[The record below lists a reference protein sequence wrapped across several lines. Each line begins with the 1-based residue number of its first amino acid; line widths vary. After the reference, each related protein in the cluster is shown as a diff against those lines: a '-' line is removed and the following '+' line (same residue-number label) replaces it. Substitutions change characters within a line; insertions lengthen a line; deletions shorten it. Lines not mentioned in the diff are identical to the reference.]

1 MSEGPPGEQD
11 ESHKVESQEQRQPAI
26 ATLLGIM
33 RQLRDPNTGCAWDR
47 EQTLQSIVPH
57 TLEEA
62 HELAEAVAQ
71 GEPAAIRDELGDLLF
86 QVVFLARI
94 AEEHGWFDFES
105 VAAAIGEKLVRRHPH
120 VFAVQTALSAG
131 QQTAAW
137 EALKRE
143 EREARGEAGVLA
155 GVARTLPA
163 LTRSAKL
170 GKRARAVGFD
180 WPDARGIRD
189 KVDEEFAEFEAT
201 LAEGESHERQT
212 EELGDLL
219 FTIANW
225 GRLLG
230 LDPEAALRATNA
242 KFERRFGHME
252 ASVATQGLT
261 LEGLSAEQWEALWQ
275 QAKAAERGKAG

>member
-1 MSEGPPGEQD
+1 MTQD
-11 ESHKVESQEQRQPAI
+11 EPQTAI
-26 ATLLGIM
+26 ARLLQIM
-33 RQLRDPNTGCAWDR
+33 RQLRDPTTGCAWDR
-47 EQTLQSIVPH
+47 EQTLQSIIPH

-71 GEPAAIRDELGDLLF
+71 GEPQSIRDELGDVLF

-94 AEEHGWFDFES
+94 AEERGWFDFDA
-105 VAAAIGEKLVRRHPH
+105 VAAGIGEKLVRRHPH
-120 VFAVQTALSAG
+120 VFAAQASLSAA
-131 QQTAAW
+131 QQTQAW
-137 EALKRE
+137 EDLKRE
-143 EREARGEAGVLA
+143 ERQGRGEAGVLA

-201 LAEGESHERQT
+201 LADGESQERQT

-242 KFERRFGHME
+242 KFERRFGYIE
-252 ASVATQGLT
+252 AHAAQQGLA
-261 LEGLSAEQWEALWQ
+261 LEGLSAEQWEVLWQ